1 MDLTE
6 RIRRRQRR
14 GGNRAVVLNYEPIN
28 PVAHVEEPTGRG
40 PILERVLDY
49 LDPVFEG
56 SLPGDAYLW
65 GPAGS
70 GKSAIVTALFDRL
83 GVVTVQSRTVI
94 HTTTRAQPVE
104 LPRFVYVNAREAATE
119 FQFYHALLDGLTGTD
134 VPQKGVSTSELR
146 GRLEDRLRSTPGTV
160 VAVDHV
166 DEPRSL
172 SPDSVLE
179 SLADLDG
186 PLSTVLVGRSPPG
199 DLGIPEQT
207 NEIEVPAY
215 SQQVLIDIL
224 MTRGSAGLA
233 RDALG
238 HAQARRIASWAR
250 GNAHDALSALFGA
263 AELADSRGAERIR
276 EPDVDGGIEAVPQPC
291 VSLGIVLTLPEN
303 RQRVLRE
310 LLAID
315 DTDRESV
322 TTTTDAIAA
331 SPTVDLSS
339 GTVKRFLYELAESGV
354 VERVTADQPSGHGR
368 PPSRVEPRFPT
379 LVFERLYDLRSDQ

>member
-166 DEPRSL
+166 GEPRSL

-238 HAQARRIASWAR
+238 HAHLLDPARC
-250 GNAHDALSALFGA
+250 GPSALLACRLDHGLE
-263 AELADSRGAERIR
+263 AE
-276 EPDVDGGIEAVPQPC
+276 
-291 VSLGIVLTLPEN
+291 
-303 RQRVLRE
+303 
-310 LLAID
+310 
-315 DTDRESV
+315 
-322 TTTTDAIAA
+322 
-331 SPTVDLSS
+331 
-339 GTVKRFLYELAESGV
+339 
-354 VERVTADQPSGHGR
+354 
-368 PPSRVEPRFPT
+368 
-379 LVFERLYDLRSDQ
+379 